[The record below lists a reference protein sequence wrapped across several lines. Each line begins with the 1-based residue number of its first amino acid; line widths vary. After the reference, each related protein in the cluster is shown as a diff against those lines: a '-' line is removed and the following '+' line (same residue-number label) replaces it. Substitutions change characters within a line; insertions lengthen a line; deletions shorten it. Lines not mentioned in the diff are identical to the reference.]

1 MASSSPTTFPWKSL
15 LSLVLI
21 FSSLPVRTKGCF
33 TSIISFGDSLADTG
47 NLVHLSAQSNK
58 PPPNFGLPPY
68 GETYFHG
75 PTGRSSDGRLIVDF
89 IAQYFGLPFLPPYIR
104 GKNGSDISF
113 GKGVN
118 FAVAGATA
126 LDAAF
131 FEERGVYNP
140 LTNVSLGTQLG
151 WFKKVLP
158 SLCQS
163 SSDCREVLQSSL
175 LLLGE
180 IGGNDYNHPFFAGQ
194 SIEEIQQY
202 VSPVIGT
209 IASFIKEL
217 IELGAVTL
225 MVPGNLP
232 IGCSSSYLTLFKGSN
247 KEEYDPETGCLTWL
261 NKFAEYHN
269 ELLRNELN
277 LIQQL
282 NPHAT
287 IIYADYYNA
296 AMQLYRSPKKF
307 GFTKGALSACCGGGG
322 SYNYN
327 PSVLCGIPPS
337 TVSGEPSLYVN
348 WDGLHLTEAAYRWIF
363 RGLFEGP
370 YTIPQINTLCGSRAL
385 SA

>member
-1 MASSSPTTFPWKSL
+1 MASSSPTTFPWKTL

-47 NLVHLSAQSNK
+47 NLVHLSAQSNE

-89 IAQYFGLPFLPPYIR
+89 IAQYFGLPFLPPYIG

-131 FEERGVYNP
+131 FEERGVHNP

-163 SSDCREVLQSSL
+163 SSGKPD
-175 LLLGE
+175 
-180 IGGNDYNHPFFAGQ
+180 
-194 SIEEIQQY
+194 
-202 VSPVIGT
+202 
-209 IASFIKEL
+209 
-217 IELGAVTL
+217 
-225 MVPGNLP
+225 
-232 IGCSSSYLTLFKGSN
+232 
-247 KEEYDPETGCLTWL
+247 
-261 NKFAEYHN
+261 
-269 ELLRNELN
+269 
-277 LIQQL
+277 
-282 NPHAT
+282 
-287 IIYADYYNA
+287 A
-296 AMQLYRSPKKF
+296 AP
-307 GFTKGALSACCGGGG
+307 
-322 SYNYN
+322 
-327 PSVLCGIPPS
+327 
-337 TVSGEPSLYVN
+337 
-348 WDGLHLTEAAYRWIF
+348 
-363 RGLFEGP
+363 
-370 YTIPQINTLCGSRAL
+370 
-385 SA
+385 